1 MQFEVVTGSPENF
14 TWNSGI
20 ELVGYEDISVAVT
33 RFDTVSSSMNVSQAV
48 KLNTVVLDAATG
60 TVRAT
65 VDGTLPPG
73 KYDVRLVVEKPARIE
88 YYPSGL
94 ELKVIQNAGGGD
106 EEPEEPGDW
115 AGEYVSTFADFTIN
129 DSPQGSPTQKLVWPA
144 GLETADNFMVTEVL
158 FGATHDFLLLGEETS
173 KGIVVEL
180 LEEPAESSVAVN
192 FMDTTTGG
200 AYQDTQQLTLN
211 EPFEIPEVPGSV
223 VVYVSA
229 SGTPDEEDTFTVR
242 LSHAE

>member
-1 MQFEVVTGSPENF
+1 MQFEVETGSPENF
-14 TWNSGI
+14 TWNTGI
-20 ELVGYEDISVAVT
+20 DMSNYEGIHIEGTHYNTLTSSMNLSRYV
-33 RFDTVSSSMNVSQAV
+33 RFDTE
-48 KLNTVVLDAATG
+48 VLDRPTG

-65 VDGTLPPG
+65 IDGSLEPG
-73 KYDVRLVVEKPARIE
+73 VYDLRVVMENPSRTERYPA
-88 YYPSGL
+88 GL
-94 ELKVIQNAGGGD
+94 DLRVVAGPGGGD
-106 EEPEEPGDW
+106 DEEPGDW
-115 AGEYVSTFADFTIN
+115 AGDYVSTFADFTLN